1 MLTMDE
7 YKIVDSIY
15 PNYLEVGDL
24 IKVKDEVFQVINLKD
39 TDSGFDLIV
48 LDNYDE
54 TKVISV
60 PDNKKVNLVLQDN
73 LTEYENGK
81 TWY

>member
-1 MLTMDE
+1 MDE

-73 LTEYENGK
+73 LTEYEV
-81 TWY
+81 

>member
-1 MLTMDE
+1 MDE
-7 YKIVDSIY
+7 YKIVDSVY

-54 TKVISV
+54 TKVVSV

-73 LTEYENGK
+73 LTEYEV
-81 TWY
+81 

>member
-60 PDNKKVNLVLQDN
+60 PDDKKVNLVLQDN
-73 LTEYENGK
+73 LTEYEV
-81 TWY
+81 

>member
-1 MLTMDE
+1 MDE

-60 PDNKKVNLVLQDN
+60 PDDKKVNLVLQDN
-73 LTEYENGK
+73 LTEYEV
-81 TWY
+81 